1 MLVGYKIDQNED
13 TKMTT
18 WLDSET
24 MHKWIDANSMKYEP
38 VTILEQIQTI
48 IDDDAEAVKCLRRL
62 KRSGLFERVIKAR
75 REYGIDQIPL
85 RELKE
90 KIQKYVE
97 EDHCYQ

>member
-1 MLVGYKIDQNED
+1 MSGRTQLNSDED
-13 TKMTT
+13 NKMTT

-24 MHKWIDANSMKYEP
+24 MHKWIDANSMKEESM
-38 VTILEQIQTI
+38 TILERIQSI
-48 IDDDAEAVKCLRRL
+48 IDDDVEAVQCLRRL
-62 KRSGLFERVIKAR
+62 KRSGLFKRVIKAR
-75 REYGIDQIPL
+75 KVHGMDQIPL